1 MAPLQAVPSVNC
13 AEKNLTY
20 SDPKTAFLVRP
31 FAALRPAAAYA
42 EAVAAPPYDVLN
54 VAEARALAA
63 GNPHSFLHVS
73 RAEIDLPVGVDPYAN
88 EVYLTAA
95 RKLAE
100 LEARGVLVRDKLPA
114 YYAYRISNNDHRQ
127 TGLAAAAS
135 ISAYNEN
142 RIRRHE
148 LTRPAKETD
157 RVRQIDAVN
166 AITGPVMLVHR
177 ALPALDV
184 LLESA
189 IAGTPALLTATV
201 AGWRHEVWAIS
212 GQMEVEGISVLMNAV
227 EALYIADGHHRSAA
241 AARIAA
247 ERVAQNPDN
256 DGSAAYNGFLAVSF
270 AEDAVTLLD
279 YNRVVSELNGHSNTE
294 FLAALGQ
301 RFHIETSAAAVRP
314 HLPLHYGLYLDGQW
328 YALSLLDEFDTND
341 AVAGLDVSVLDRL
354 VLAPLLGILD
364 TRTDPGI
371 DFVGGSRGPQA
382 VAERVD
388 SGSMQAGF
396 TLCPTRM
403 SDLFAV
409 ADLGRIMPPK
419 STWFEPKL
427 ADGLLSLPLD

>member
-1 MAPLQAVPSVNC
+1 
-13 AEKNLTY
+13 LTN
-20 SDPKTAFLVRP
+20 SDSKIAFLVRP

-54 VAEARALAA
+54 IAEARALAA
-63 GNPHSFLHVS
+63 ENPHSFLHVS
-73 RAEIDLPVGVDPYAN
+73 RAEIDLPASVDPYAN
-88 EVYLTAA
+88 EVYLAA
-95 RKLAE
+95 GRNLTDF
-100 LEARGVLVRDKLPA
+100 EARGVLVRDRLPA
-114 YYAYRISNNDHRQ
+114 YYAYRISNNDHSQ
-127 TGLAAAAS
+127 TGLAVAAS

-177 ALPALDV
+177 ALPALDA
-184 LLESA
+184 LLERA
-189 IAGTPALLTATV
+189 IAGTPALLAATV
-201 AGWRHEVWAIS
+201 AGWRHEVWAIT
-212 GQMEVEGISVLMNAV
+212 GQSQVAAISALMNAV
-227 EALYIADGHHRSAA
+227 DALYIADGHHRSAA

-247 ERVAQNPDN
+247 ERAAHNPDD

-279 YNRVVSELNGHSNTE
+279 YNRVVSELNGHSNAE
-294 FLAALGQ
+294 FLAALKG
-301 RFHIETSAAAVRP
+301 RFHVETSLAAVRSD
-314 HLPLHYGLYLDGQW
+314 LPLHYGLYLDGQW
-328 YALSLLDEFDTND
+328 YTLSLLDELDTHD
-341 AVAGLDVSVLDRL
+341 AVAGLDVSVLDHL

-364 TRTDPGI
+364 SRTDPRI

-382 VAERVD
+382 VADRVD
-388 SGSMQAGF
+388 GGSMRAGF

-403 SDLFAV
+403 SDLFAI